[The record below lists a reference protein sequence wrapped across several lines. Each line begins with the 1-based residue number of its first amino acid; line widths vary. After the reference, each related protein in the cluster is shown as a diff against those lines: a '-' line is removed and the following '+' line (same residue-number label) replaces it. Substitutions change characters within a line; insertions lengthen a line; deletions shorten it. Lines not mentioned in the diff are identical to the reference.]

1 MELFFFPQT
10 HLSIFSITYIDS
22 LDCQINALDNK
33 FIGCERR
40 ECSHLAAVV
49 KEAIPEQER
58 WALLLEKSVAFREI
72 EKSGMMFQLQ
82 NAIKIAWH
90 VQRTAENQE

>member
-1 MELFFFPQT
+1 M
-10 HLSIFSITYIDS
+10 
-22 LDCQINALDNK
+22 
-33 FIGCERR
+33 
-40 ECSHLAAVV
+40 AAVV

-72 EKSGMMFQLQ
+72 EKSGTMFQLQ
-82 NAIKIAWH
+82 NAIKMAWH